1 LADNSGYTLK
11 SLMSHEKKGS
21 RYWDDRFSKQAY
33 AYGEAPNDFLVWAA
47 PQVKKGKV
55 ISLSEGEGRN
65 AVYLA
70 QLGFEVTAVDFSSVG
85 LAKAQA
91 LAEKHQVK
99 IECVLADLNDLQLEP
114 NTWDVVVSVFSQP
127 ESPIRQ
133 RLNAQLASSL
143 KMGGALIHESKV
155 SEDEDA
161 SGKYPGIALLQREIA
176 PLHVSFAHQGS
187 RILAEGSYHVGSHTT
202 AQILAFSV

>member
-1 LADNSGYTLK
+1 MTQ
-11 SLMSHEKKGS
+11 EKKGR
-21 RYWDDRFSKQAY
+21 RYWDDRFSSHDY

-99 IECVLADLNDLQLEP
+99 IECLLADLNDFQLEP
-114 NTWDVVVSVFSQP
+114 NAWDVVVSVF
-127 ESPIRQ
+127 
-133 RLNAQLASSL
+133 LNLNRPFDKDSMLSCQSVCAS
-143 KMGGALIHESKV
+143 V
-155 SEDEDA
+155 
-161 SGKYPGIALLQREIA
+161 
-176 PLHVSFAHQGS
+176 AH
-187 RILAEGSYHVGSHTT
+187 
-202 AQILAFSV
+202 

>member
-1 LADNSGYTLK
+1 MTPL
-11 SLMSHEKKGS
+11 HKGS
-21 RYWDDRFSKQAY
+21 EYWDKRFASAAY
-33 AYGEAPNDFLVWAA
+33 AYGEQANDFLIWAA

-91 LAEKHQVK
+91 LADKHKVK
-99 IECVLADLNDLQLEP
+99 IECVLADLNSLNLAPD
-114 NTWDVVVSVFSQP
+114 TWDVVVSVFSQP
-127 ESPIRQ
+127 ESSIRQ

-143 KMGGALIHESKV
+143 KIGGALILESKV
-155 SEDEDA
+155 AEEEDA
-161 SGKYPGIALLQREIA
+161 SGKYPGVAVLQQEIA
-176 PLHVSFAHQGS
+176 PLHISFAHQGA
-187 RILAEGSYHVGSHTT
+187 RILSEGTYHVGSHTT
-202 AQILAFSV
+202 AQILAFRV

>member
-1 LADNSGYTLK
+1 
-11 SLMSHEKKGS
+11 MSQENKGS
-21 RYWDDRFSKQAY
+21 RYWDERFSKQTY
-33 AYGEAPNDFLVWAA
+33 AYGEDPNDFLVWAA

-70 QLGFEVTAVDFSSVG
+70 QLGFEVTALDFSSVG

-99 IECVLADLNDLQLEP
+99 IECLLANLSDFQLEP
-114 NTWDVVVSVFSQP
+114 DTWDVVVSVFSQP

-133 RLNAQLASSL
+133 RLNAQLTRSL
-143 KMGGALIHESKV
+143 KIGGALIHESKV
-155 SEDEDA
+155 SEDDDA
-161 SGKYPGIALLQREIA
+161 SGKYPGVALLQREIA
-176 PLHVSFAHQGS
+176 PLHVSFAHQGA
-187 RILAEGSYHVGSHTT
+187 RVLAEGSYHVGSHTT
-202 AQILAFSV
+202 AQILAFRV

>member
-1 LADNSGYTLK
+1 MTQ
-11 SLMSHEKKGS
+11 EKKGS
-21 RYWDDRFSKQAY
+21 RYWDDRFSSQDY

-99 IECVLADLNDLQLEP
+99 IECLLADLNDFQLEP
-114 NTWDVVVSVFSQP
+114 NTWDAR
-127 ESPIRQ
+127 RQ
-133 RLNAQLASSL
+133 
-143 KMGGALIHESKV
+143 
-155 SEDEDA
+155 
-161 SGKYPGIALLQREIA
+161 
-176 PLHVSFAHQGS
+176 
-187 RILAEGSYHVGSHTT
+187 
-202 AQILAFSV
+202 

>member
-1 LADNSGYTLK
+1 MTQ
-11 SLMSHEKKGS
+11 EKKGS
-21 RYWDDRFSKQAY
+21 RYWDDRFSIQDY

-99 IECVLADLNDLQLEP
+99 IECLLADLNDFQLEP
-114 NTWDVVVSVFSQP
+114 NAWDVVVSVFSQP

-133 RLNAQLASSL
+133 RLNAQLPKSL
-143 KMGGALIHESKV
+143 RVGGALIHESKV
-155 SEDEDA
+155 SAEDNA
-161 SGKYPGIALLQREIA
+161 SGKYPGVEILQGEIA
-176 PLHVSFAHQGS
+176 PLHVSFAHQGV
-187 RILAEGSYHVGSHTT
+187 RTLAEGSYHTGSHTT
-202 AQILAFSV
+202 AQILAFRI